1 MNDAKLTSSLDI
13 NNYYTDGSNC
23 IMGGPITVSGA
34 GTTITVG
41 AGVSY
46 III

>member
-1 MNDAKLTSSLDI
+1 
-13 NNYYTDGSNC
+13 
-23 IMGGPITVSGA
+23 MGGPITVSGA